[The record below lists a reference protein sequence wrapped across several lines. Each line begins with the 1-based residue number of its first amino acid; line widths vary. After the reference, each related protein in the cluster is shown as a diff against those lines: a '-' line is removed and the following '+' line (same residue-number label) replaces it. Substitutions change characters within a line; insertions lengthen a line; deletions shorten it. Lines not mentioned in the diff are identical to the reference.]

1 MSLRRMM
8 MFTLG
13 GVSYSPEYQTYLNR
27 LTTLGIPQPNDFTK
41 QRHNDA
47 VVAMVNSGIWNKTR
61 SMKFLWNSTL
71 DAARIDIRNPTLF
84 QGTVFGG
91 LSFVTN
97 SGIVG
102 NGVDAYFNTGFA
114 PDQGGGIYQDN
125 NAGCVLRVVNGGT
138 LGLTAVMSQVL
149 AASQV
154 RMQLVNSTAGLRIN
168 SGQNMTAAFNYTAAA
183 EVKAGYRDSSTAL
196 RLFRNTTRADRTQTS
211 RALTSQDISLL
222 RIDTVYSNATLGG
235 IFWAGASLTDAEHT
249 TLVGIINNLIA

>member
-1 MSLRRMM
+1 MM

-102 NGVDAYFNTGFA
+102 NGVDAYFDTGFA
-114 PDQGGGIYQDN
+114 SSAGGGIYQLN
-125 NAGCVLRVVNGGT
+125 SAGYALRVVNGGT
-138 LGLTAVMSQVL
+138 LGLEAIMSEIN
-149 AASQV
+149 SFSNN
-154 RMQLVNSTAGLRIN
+154 RMRLTNSTTAIRIN
-168 SGQNMTAAFNYTAAA
+168 SLQNLTSTFNYTSAA

-196 RLFRNTTRADRTQTS
+196 RLFRNKTVANRTQTAFS
-211 RALTSQDISLL
+211 SFSGANVFLL
-222 RIDTVYSNATLGG
+222 RTESIYSNATLGG
-235 IFWAGASLTDAEHT
+235 IFWVGGSLTNSEHGA
-249 TLVGIINNLIA
+249 LVDIINNLIS

>member
-1 MSLRRMM
+1 

-13 GVSYSPEYQTYLNR
+13 GVQYSPEYQSYLDR
-27 LTTLGIPQPNDFTK
+27 LTALSIPHPDNFTK
-41 QRHNDA
+41 ERHNQA
-47 VVAMVNSGIWNKTR
+47 VIDMVNAGIWSKTR
-61 SMKFLWNSTL
+61 SMKFLWNSSL
-71 DAARIDIRNPTLF
+71 DCARIDVRNPSLF

-91 LSFVTN
+91 LGFTAN
-97 SGIVG
+97 NGIIG

-114 PDQGGGIYQDN
+114 PNQGGGIYQGN
-125 NAGCVLRVVNGGT
+125 NAGIVLRVNNGGT
-138 LGLTAVMSQVL
+138 LGLTAVMSQII

-154 RMQLVNSTAGLRIN
+154 RMQLINSTSGLRLN
-168 SGQNMTAAFNYTAAA
+168 SAQNMTAAFNYTAAA

-211 RALTSQDISLL
+211 AALTPQNISLL

-235 IFWAGASLTDAEHT
+235 IFWAGASLTDAEHA